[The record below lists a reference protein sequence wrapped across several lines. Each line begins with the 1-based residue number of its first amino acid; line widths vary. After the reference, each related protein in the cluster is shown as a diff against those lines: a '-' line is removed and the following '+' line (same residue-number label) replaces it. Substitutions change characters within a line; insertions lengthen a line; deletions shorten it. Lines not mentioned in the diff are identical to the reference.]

1 MPYKILT
8 DIETVFA
15 TLRRKTG
22 ETLEAHPGDVVEL
35 DEADPDVKAAL
46 DAHLAADT
54 PLLEHTDEPVTAW
67 PRPVETPPVD
77 EPGQAALAA
86 ARDRAVAEQ
95 QAADDAA
102 HAQALLDAEAA
113 RLAAEQAQ
121 SPTDPEPAT

>member
-22 ETLEAHPGDVVEL
+22 ETLEARPGDVVEL

-46 DAHLAADT
+46 DAHLAAAA

-67 PRPVETPPVD
+67 PRPADTPPVD
-77 EPGQAALAA
+77 DAALAEIAA

-95 QAADDAA
+95 QTADAAA

-113 RLAAEQAQ
+113 RLAAVPA
-121 SPTDPEPAT
+121 TDAEPAA

>member
-46 DAHLAADT
+46 DAHLAAESPPGPD
-54 PLLEHTDEPVTAW
+54 PSRPRRWMSLGRPRS
-67 PRPVETPPVD
+67 PRPGIAPSPNSKPPTTPRTPRRCST
-77 EPGQAALAA
+77 PKPPA
-86 ARDRAVAEQ
+86 
-95 QAADDAA
+95 
-102 HAQALLDAEAA
+102 
-113 RLAAEQAQ
+113 
-121 SPTDPEPAT
+121 SPPSRPSRPPTRNQPPKTTPRFL